1 MGCLSVFRS
10 HEPTRIVANP
20 IFLFS
25 RGEQYSP
32 GDRLE
37 FEVLE
42 ADADALKPLVG
53 KQQYF
58 VLDGTLPA
66 WGQLEELQPCVSTHP
81 GLKYLRAKPT
91 LRGVLSIF
99 GEAVSKQ

>member
-1 MGCLSVFRS
+1 MGCLSVFIS
-10 HEPTRIVANP
+10 HGPAKIVANP

-25 RGEQYSP
+25 RPEEYLP
-32 GDRLE
+32 GGRLE

-42 ADADALKPLVG
+42 ADADALKPLIG
-53 KQQYF
+53 KQQYY
-58 VLDGTLPA
+58 VLDGTMPA

-81 GLKYLRAKPT
+81 GLEYRRAKPT
-91 LRGVLSIF
+91 LRGVLTIF

>member
-1 MGCLSVFRS
+1 MSCLSVFIS
-10 HEPTRIVANP
+10 HGPARVVANP

-25 RGEQYSP
+25 RSEKYLP

-42 ADADALKPLVG
+42 ADAGSLKSLVG
-53 KQQYF
+53 KRQYF
-58 VLDGTLPA
+58 VLEGAMPA
-66 WGQLEELQPCVSTHP
+66 WGELEELQPCVSSHP
-81 GLKYLRAKPT
+81 GLEYLRAKPT

-99 GEAVSKQ
+99 GNPTSRQ